1 MKKGI
6 LLWAVLPWLCP
17 TLHAQVWC
25 PPGAEWH
32 FEHWGQFGNQLGSVH
47 VQYAADTMV
56 QGVAAKRLSST
67 ASGYDFLIGQPYVFD
82 LPNIIT
88 KSDQAQVSRWNGTD
102 WVLLFDLDVPIG
114 GQWTLSGE
122 NFIDRAVTVLS
133 TGTVFIQG
141 EPLAFSTVSFTP
153 PFGSLA
159 TDSVIE
165 RIGFTH
171 LFLEPSR
178 TVALDGDV
186 FGLRCYSDEDIFY
199 SNTGALACD
208 FILGSADP
216 ADAIDFYMFPNPAMN
231 QLNVVLPTGS
241 SNALVMVFDSQGKLV
256 LQQDVHAN
264 TTTVDIGALAPGLY
278 MLRVRAGAKEF
289 GRSFVKQ
296 P

>member
-32 FEHWGQFGNQLGSVH
+32 FEHWGQFGNQLGRVH
-47 VQYAADTMV
+47 VQYATDTMV
-56 QGVAAKRLSST
+56 QGVSAKRLSST

-88 KSDQAQVSRWNGTD
+88 KSNQAQVSRWNGTD

-159 TDSVIE
+159 TDSIIE
-165 RIGFTH
+165 RIGFKH

-186 FGLRCYSDEDIFY
+186 LGLRCYSDEDIFY

-208 FILGSADP
+208 FILGSTDP
-216 ADAIDFYMFPNPAMN
+216 ADAIDFHMYPNPVKD
-231 QLNVVLPTGS
+231 QLHLAIPGMHGKGTVTVLNAQGAVVVERDFS
-241 SNALVMVFDSQGKLV
+241 VAFS
-256 LQQDVHAN
+256 
-264 TTTVDIGALAPGLY
+264 TVDVAGLVPGVY
-278 MLRVRAGAKEF
+278 FVRVQAN
-289 GRSFVKQ
+289 GRTGVRNFVKE
-296 P
+296 